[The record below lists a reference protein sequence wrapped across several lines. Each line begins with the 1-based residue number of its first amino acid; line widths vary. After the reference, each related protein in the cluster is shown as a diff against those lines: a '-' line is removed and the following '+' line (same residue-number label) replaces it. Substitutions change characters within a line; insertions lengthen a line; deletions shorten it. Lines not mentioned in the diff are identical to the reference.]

1 MSTHRLYIYILKRHL
16 EDENIF
22 FYDILPKNIL
32 RVFLELKVMSLKSF
46 LKEEVI
52 LVVFCIGVDKQT
64 FWGCLITLTKS
75 DVSFK
80 YNFCYNTKLY

>member
-1 MSTHRLYIYILKRHL
+1 
-16 EDENIF
+16 
-22 FYDILPKNIL
+22 
-32 RVFLELKVMSLKSF
+32 MSLKSF

>member
-1 MSTHRLYIYILKRHL
+1 MR
-16 EDENIF
+16 IF
-22 FYDILPKNIL
+22 FSMTYCRKYFEGF
-32 RVFLELKVMSLKSF
+32 FLELKFMSLKSF

-64 FWGCLITLTKS
+64 FLGCLITLTKS

-80 YNFCYNTKLY
+80 YNLLQHKSILNLMYN